1 MVISLNSQK
10 GTKTWSIKQKQAIS
24 QLKDFKTTSWTE
36 ITCKSKQ
43 KQTNKQTT
51 CIMEIVYVV
60 CSALAIAEQVTCWM
74 LYQIKLMKIYFRV
87 AKMTRI

>member
-1 MVISLNSQK
+1 
-10 GTKTWSIKQKQAIS
+10 
-24 QLKDFKTTSWTE
+24 
-36 ITCKSKQ
+36 
-43 KQTNKQTT
+43 
-51 CIMEIVYVV
+51 MEIVYVV